1 MTQPPYRLPED
12 RPMRR
17 FAIFVAVLTV
27 IVLIGSRPAH
37 PGTHVSGKGSF
48 CVCLPSR
55 AGLMLKSMVNSS
67 SVTTVHAA
75 SVRKVAETASTA
87 Q

>member
-1 MTQPPYRLPED
+1 MIQPPYRLPED

-27 IVLIGSRPAH
+27 IVAVGYSLPSQH
-37 PGTHVSGKGSF
+37 SSSKGSV

-55 AGLMLKSMVNSS
+55 AGMMLKSMVNRST
-67 SVTTVHAA
+67 VTTVHAA
-75 SVRKVAETASTA
+75 SIKRIADKAMTA